1 MTTDDE
7 TPIIRTTS
15 RRLAKG
21 LVIVIGVM
29 IVGAVIGISQWEHMH
44 SVPPPS
50 AKIKPV
56 YDVSRPQMEPAPHPI
71 PIGAPEETTTA
82 SEGGAAAPAEKPK
95 ADVTLTILEGAAT
108 QGNPDY
114 DPDELKVKK
123 GNTILVDNLDL
134 MPHTVTNGEGASD
147 ATSGK
152 LFDTSI
158 INGGEFKV
166 IETANVDAGSHPYY
180 CTVHPYMTGT
190 LVVE

>member
-1 MTTDDE
+1 
-7 TPIIRTTS
+7 
-15 RRLAKG
+15 
-21 LVIVIGVM
+21 VVGVM
-29 IVGAVIGISQWEHMH
+29 IVGAVLGLSQWEHMH

-50 AKIKPV
+50 AKLKPQ
-56 YDVSRPQMEPAPHPI
+56 YDVNRPTMVPAPHPT
-71 PIGAPEETTTA
+71 PIGAPEESKTA
-82 SEGGAAAPAEKPK
+82 SAGGGAPAPEKPK
-95 ADVTLTILEGAAT
+95 TDATLTILEGAAS

-123 GNTILVDNLDL
+123 GNTILVENKDM
-134 MPHTVTNGEGASD
+134 MPHTVTNGKGASD

-166 IETANVDAGSHPYY
+166 IETANVDAGSHPFY

>member
-1 MTTDDE
+1 MTTDDD
-7 TPIIRTTS
+7 TPIVRTTS

-21 LVIVIGVM
+21 LAVVIGIM
-29 IVGAVIGISQWEHMH
+29 IVGAVIAIINWDS
-44 SVPPPS
+44 SIAVPPASSKLKPKFDLSNPPS
-50 AKIKPV
+50 APGHPTAATPA
-56 YDVSRPQMEPAPHPI
+56 VSTAEAPA
-71 PIGAPEETTTA
+71 
-82 SEGGAAAPAEKPK
+82 AEKPQT
-95 ADVTLTILEGAAT
+95 DVTLTILEGAAT

-114 DPDELKVKK
+114 DPKELTVTK

-147 ATSGK
+147 ANSGK

-166 IETANVDAGSHPYY
+166 LETTNVDAGSHPYY

>member
-7 TPIIRTTS
+7 SHILRTTS
-15 RRLAKG
+15 KRLVKG
-21 LVIVIGVM
+21 LVIIVGIM
-29 IVGAVIGISQWEHMH
+29 IVGTVIAVTQWEHMA
-44 SVPPPS
+44 SVPPQS
-50 AKIKPV
+50 AKLKPEV
-56 YDVSRPQMEPAPHPI
+56 DLSNPPVSGHAAPVVAAKSE
-71 PIGAPEETTTA
+71 AP
-82 SEGGAAAPAEKPK
+82 AAAKPK
-95 ADVTLTILEGAAT
+95 ADATLTILEGAVT

-114 DPDELKVKK
+114 KPDQLTVTK
-123 GNTILVDNLDL
+123 GNTILVDNLDV

-166 IETANVDAGSHPYY
+166 LETTNVDAGAHPYY

-190 LVVE
+190 LTVE

>member
-7 TPIIRTTS
+7 THITRTTPK
-15 RRLAKG
+15 RLAKG
-21 LVIVIGVM
+21 LAVVVGIM
-29 IVGAVIGISQWEHMH
+29 IVGAAIAISQFDHMI

-50 AKIKPV
+50 STLKPK
-56 YDVSRPQMEPAPHPI
+56 YDLSSPSPTLGHAAPV
-71 PIGAPEETTTA
+71 GAPSAAVSTGESPSAATA
-82 SEGGAAAPAEKPK
+82 AKPT
-95 ADVTLTILEGAAT
+95 ADVTLTILEGAVT

-114 DPDELKVKK
+114 EPDELTVKK
-123 GNTILVDNLDL
+123 GNTILVDNLDM
-134 MPHTVTNGEGASD
+134 MPHTVTNGKDASD

-158 INGGEFKV
+158 INGGEAKV
-166 IETANVDAGSHPYY
+166 LETTNVDAGSHPYY